1 MGQPSRVFT
10 HPLRKALSTTTSSK
24 EAHPDHPPPAFPLS
38 PYRPSVVPTV
48 TMDHV
53 LCTSALYLCSFI
65 SRRRCFFF
73 SRFISQRG
81 TELKRLRGVP
91 QGNDQNA
98 SPPGLVP
105 KTSLTT
111 NGCSWVPLVP
121 SWCQR
126 QTWHTVGSLGY
137 ILTARRSVFTFWLLP
152 LRPLSLRLQQSDNN
166 ENNITWGGVSTTE
179 K

>member
-1 MGQPSRVFT
+1 M
-10 HPLRKALSTTTSSK
+10 L
-24 EAHPDHPPPAFPLS
+24 
-38 PYRPSVVPTV
+38 
-48 TMDHV
+48 
-53 LCTSALYLCSFI
+53 
-65 SRRRCFFF
+65 FF

-126 QTWHTVGSLGY
+126 QIWHTVGSLGY

-166 ENNITWGGVSTTE
+166 ENNITWGWSAPQKSNLTGQLDPESEWGPKCNYQFPET
-179 K
+179 